1 MKKTITGFHA
11 IDEILRAEK
20 LRIEKEKNRKP
31 NLEIFYSKEGP
42 RVKKILEAARKLN
55 LKIEKKD
62 NQFLDSLTK
71 TLPEQLRDHRG
82 IVLVTE
88 AENQKKGMSIDEFF
102 AKLAE
107 KDSAFVVILDSVTD
121 PHNTGSIIRS
131 ADQFGIDGIIVPENK
146 SAGGF
151 EIISKISAGA
161 LAWVPFVEVTNLVRT
176 VERLKKEG
184 FWIYGADAGGKALP
198 DLKFPK
204 KTALIMGSEGRG
216 MSRLVEETCDEIVSI
231 PTKGKL
237 DSLNVSVAA
246 GILLYEISRKK
257 EV

>member
-1 MKKTITGFHA
+1 
-11 IDEILRAEK
+11 
-20 LRIEKEKNRKP
+20 
-31 NLEIFYSKEGP
+31 
-42 RVKKILEAARKLN
+42 
-55 LKIEKKD
+55 
-62 NQFLDSLTK
+62 
-71 TLPEQLRDHRG
+71 
-82 IVLVTE
+82 
-88 AENQKKGMSIDEFF
+88 MSVDEFF
-102 AKLAE
+102 ALLAE

-151 EIISKISAGA
+151 EIISKVSAGA

-184 FWIYGADAGGKALP
+184 FWIYGADAGGTALP

-204 KTALIMGSEGRG
+204 KTALIMGSEGKG

>member
-11 IDEILRAEK
+11 IEEILRAEK
-20 LRIEKEKNRKP
+20 IKIEKERNSKSS
-31 NLEIFYSKEGP
+31 LEIFYSKEGP
-42 RVKKILEAARKLN
+42 RVKKILEAGRKLN
-55 LKIEKKD
+55 LKIEKKE
-62 NQFLDSLTK
+62 NNFLDSLTK

-82 IVLVTE
+82 VVLLTGVQ
-88 AENQKKGMSIDEFF
+88 NQKRGMSLDEFS

-107 KDSAFVVILDSVTD
+107 KDSAFVVILDSITD

-151 EIISKISAGA
+151 EIISKVSAGA
-161 LAWVPFVEVTNLVRT
+161 AAWVPYVEATNLVRT
-176 VERLKKEG
+176 VEMLKKEG
-184 FWIYGADAGGKALP
+184 FWIYGADAGGKPLP

-204 KTALIMGSEGRG
+204 KTALIMGSEGKG

-257 EV
+257 EK

>member
-1 MKKTITGFHA
+1 MKKIITGFHA

-20 LRIEKEKNRKP
+20 LKIEKEKNRKP
-31 NLEIFYSKEGP
+31 SLEIFYSKEGP

-55 LKIEKKD
+55 LKVEKQD
-62 NQFLDSLTK
+62 NQFLDSITK

-88 AENQKKGMSIDEFF
+88 AEDQKKGMSIDEFF

-107 KDSAFVVILDSVTD
+107 KGSAFVVILDSVTD

-151 EIISKISAGA
+151 EIISKVSAGA

-198 DLKFPK
+198 DLTFPK
-204 KTALIMGSEGRG
+204 KTVLIMGSEGRG